1 MAGFSE
7 YGRYDAI
14 GLAELVAK
22 RDVKAEELL
31 EEAVSRAEKTDKSIH
46 ALTQKH
52 YDLAREAA
60 RAGFPD
66 AAAKAPF
73 RGVPFLL
80 KDLSVLL
87 KGTVT
92 SHGSALF
99 KDFVAGHDTTL
110 VRRFKAAGFA
120 IFGKTNTPEF
130 GLTATTEP
138 QLFGPT
144 RNPWNLEYSPGGS
157 SGGAAAAVAASIVP
171 LAHASDGGGSIR
183 GPASACGLFGM
194 KPTRGRVTLGPDRG
208 EGWGGL
214 STQGCLSRTVRDSA
228 ALLDAVC
235 APDAG
240 DPYWAPP
247 RERPYLEEAAR
258 APGKLRI
265 AFTHRS
271 PLGLPVDPECVR
283 AVEDAARLCESLG
296 HGVEEAA
303 PSLDHE
309 PLARSI
315 LAFINPNVA
324 VACEDGAKLLGRPL
338 RRGDVEAGTW
348 RAAEAAKALTA
359 ADYVRAQMMI
369 HRAGRQMAEFR
380 KTYDVLIEPT
390 YGTPPVKLGHL
401 DTDSDD
407 VDTYIQRILTLS
419 PFTARYN
426 QTGEPAMSMP
436 LHWTA
441 DGLPVGVMFSG
452 RFGEEGLLFRLAGQ
466 IESAAP
472 WAGRRA
478 PGGVN

>member
-7 YGRYDAI
+7 YGRYDAL

-22 RDVKAEELL
+22 RDLKADELL
-31 EEAVSRAEKTDKSIH
+31 EEAIARAEKTDPTIH
-46 ALTQKH
+46 ALSQKH
-52 YDLAREAA
+52 YDLAHNTV
-60 RAGFPD
+60 RADFPD
-66 AAAKAPF
+66 AARNAPF

-87 KGTVT
+87 KGTET

-99 KDFVAGHDTTL
+99 MDAVADHDTTL
-110 VRRFKAAGFA
+110 VQRFKAAGFA

-138 QLFGPT
+138 RLFGPT
-144 RNPWNLEYSPGGS
+144 RNPWNTEYSPGGS
-157 SGGAAAAVAASIVP
+157 SGGAAAAVSAGIVP

-214 STQGCLSRTVRDSA
+214 STQGCVSRTVRDSA
-228 ALLDAVC
+228 ALLDAIC

-247 RERPYLEEAAR
+247 KERPYLEEVSR
-258 APGKLRI
+258 APGRLRI

-271 PLGLPVDPECVR
+271 PIGLPVDPECVR
-283 AVEDAARLCESLG
+283 AVENATRLCASLG
-296 HGVEEAA
+296 HAVEEKA
-303 PSLDHE
+303 PALE
-309 PLARSI
+309 NEALARSI
-315 LAFINPNVA
+315 LAFINPTVA
-324 VACEDGAKLLGRPL
+324 IACEDRAKALGRPL
-338 RRGDVEAGTW
+338 RREDVEAGTW
-348 RAAEAAKALTA
+348 RACEAAKSLTA
-359 ADYVRAQMMI
+359 SDYMRAQILI

-390 YGTPPVKLGHL
+390 YGTPPIKLGHL
-401 DTDSDD
+401 DTDSED
-407 VDTYIQRILTLS
+407 VETYVHRILMLS
-419 PFTARYN
+419 PFTARCN
-426 QTGEPAMSMP
+426 QTGEPAMSLP

-441 DGLPVGVMFSG
+441 GGLPVGVMFSG

-466 IESAAP
+466 IETAAP

-478 PGGVN
+478 PHSG